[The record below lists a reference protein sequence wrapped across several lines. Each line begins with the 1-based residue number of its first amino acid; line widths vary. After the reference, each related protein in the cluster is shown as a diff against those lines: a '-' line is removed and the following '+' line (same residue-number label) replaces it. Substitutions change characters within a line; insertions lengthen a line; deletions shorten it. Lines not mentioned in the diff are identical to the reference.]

1 MKKEFKNL
9 TVDNLIKTECFNQFD
24 KKQKKLIVE
33 GLQENLD
40 VFLYAKTEYNWGQM
54 AHLKAGLKKN
64 LDISI
69 YANPDFNNFQMN
81 EIRLGL
87 EQGLDVSVYA
97 KTEFDCGQM
106 KKNRL
111 KLLKK
116 RLKKMLTNKNN
127 NAII

>member
-1 MKKEFKNL
+1 MRKECRNL
-9 TVDNLIKTECFNQFD
+9 TVDNLIKTEWFNQFD
-24 KKQKKLIVE
+24 KKQKKLIIE
-33 GLQENLD
+33 GLQENLN
-40 VFLYAKTEYNWGQM
+40 VFLYAKKEYSWDQM

-97 KTEFDCGQM
+97 KPEFDCGQM
-106 KKNRL
+106 KKIRL

-116 RLKKMLTNKNN
+116 D
-127 NAII
+127 

>member
-9 TVDNLIKTECFNQFD
+9 TVYNLIRTEWFNQFD
-24 KKQKKLIVE
+24 KQQKKLIVE
-33 GLQENLD
+33 GLQENLN

-64 LDISI
+64 LDVSI

-87 EQGLDVSVYA
+87 QDDLDVSIYA
-97 KTEFDCGQM
+97 NPEIDFKEM
-106 KKNRL
+106 KKIREE
-111 KLLKK
+111 LLKK
-116 RLKKMLTNKNN
+116 IKKNVDK
-127 NAII
+127 

>member
-9 TVDNLIKTECFNQFD
+9 TVDNLIRTEWFNQFD
-24 KKQKKLIVE
+24 KQQKKLIVE
-33 GLQENLD
+33 GLQENLN

-64 LDISI
+64 LDVSI

-87 EQGLDVSVYA
+87 QDDLDVSIYA
-97 KTEFDCGQM
+97 NPEIDFKEM
-106 KKNRL
+106 KKIREE
-111 KLLKK
+111 LLKK
-116 RLKKMLTNKNN
+116 IKKNVDK
-127 NAII
+127 

>member
-9 TVDNLIKTECFNQFD
+9 TIDNLIKTDWFNQFD
-24 KKQKKLIVE
+24 SKQKKLIIE
-33 GLQENLD
+33 GLQDNLD
-40 VFLYAKTEYNWGQM
+40 VLIYAKTKYNWAQM

-87 EQGLDVSVYA
+87 QDGLDVSLYA
-97 KTEFDCGQM
+97 KTDLDFKEM
-106 KKNRL
+106 KKIRL

-116 RLKKMLTNKNN
+116 D
-127 NAII
+127 

>member
-9 TVDNLIKTECFNQFD
+9 TVDNLIKTEWFNQFD

-87 EQGLDVSVYA
+87 EQGSVYA

>member
-9 TVDNLIKTECFNQFD
+9 TVDNLIKTEWFNQFD
-24 KKQKKLIVE
+24 KQQKKLIIE
-33 GLQENLD
+33 GLQENLN
-40 VFLYAKTEYNWGQM
+40 VFLYAKTKYSWGQM

-87 EQGLDVSVYA
+87 QDGLDVSIYA
-97 KTEFDCGQM
+97 KPEIDFKEMKKIREELLKKM
-106 KKNRL
+106 KKNVD
-111 KLLKK
+111 K
-116 RLKKMLTNKNN
+116 
-127 NAII
+127 

>member
-1 MKKEFKNL
+1 MKKECRNL
-9 TVDNLIKTECFNQFD
+9 TVDNLIKTEWFNQFD
-24 KKQKKLIVE
+24 KQQKKLIIE
-33 GLQENLD
+33 GIQENLD
-40 VFLYAKTEYNWGQM
+40 VFLYAKTKYSWGQM

-87 EQGLDVSVYA
+87 QDDLDVSVYA
-97 KTEFDCGQM
+97 KPEIDFKEM
-106 KKNRL
+106 KKIRL

-116 RLKKMLTNKNN
+116 D
-127 NAII
+127 

>member
-1 MKKEFKNL
+1 MKKECRNL
-9 TVDNLIKTECFNQFD
+9 TVDNLIRTEWFNQFD
-24 KKQKKLIVE
+24 KQQKKLIVE

-40 VFLYAKTEYNWGQM
+40 VFLYAKTKYSWGQM

-97 KTEFDCGQM
+97 KPEFDCGQM
-106 KKNRL
+106 KKIRL

-116 RLKKMLTNKNN
+116 D
-127 NAII
+127 

>member
-1 MKKEFKNL
+1 MKKECRNL
-9 TVDNLIKTECFNQFD
+9 TVDNLIRTEWFNQFD
-24 KKQKKLIVE
+24 KQQKKLIVE

-40 VFLYAKTEYNWGQM
+40 VFLYAKTKYSWGQM

-87 EQGLDVSVYA
+87 QDGLDVSIYA
-97 KTEFDCGQM
+97 NPEIDFKEMKKIREELLKKM
-106 KKNRL
+106 KKNVD
-111 KLLKK
+111 K
-116 RLKKMLTNKNN
+116 
-127 NAII
+127 

>member
-1 MKKEFKNL
+1 MKKECRNL
-9 TVDNLIKTECFNQFD
+9 TVDNLIRTEWFNQFD
-24 KKQKKLIVE
+24 KQQKKLIVE

-40 VFLYAKTEYNWGQM
+40 VFLYAKTKYSWDQM

-87 EQGLDVSVYA
+87 QDGLDVSIYA
-97 KTEFDCGQM
+97 KPEIDFKEMKKIREELLKKM
-106 KKNRL
+106 KKNVD
-111 KLLKK
+111 K
-116 RLKKMLTNKNN
+116 
-127 NAII
+127 

>member
-9 TVDNLIKTECFNQFD
+9 TVDNLIRTEWFNQFD
-24 KKQKKLIVE
+24 KQQKKLIVE
-33 GLQENLD
+33 GLQENLN

-64 LDISI
+64 LDVSI

-87 EQGLDVSVYA
+87 EDDLDVSIYA
-97 KTEFDCGQM
+97 NPEIDFKEM
-106 KKNRL
+106 KKIREE
-111 KLLKK
+111 LLKK
-116 RLKKMLTNKNN
+116 IKKNVDK
-127 NAII
+127 

>member
-9 TVDNLIKTECFNQFD
+9 TVDNLIKTEWFNQFD
-24 KKQKKLIVE
+24 KKQKKLIIE
-33 GLQENLD
+33 GLQENLN
-40 VFLYAKTEYNWGQM
+40 VLLYAKKEYNWGQM

-87 EQGLDVSVYA
+87 QDGLDVSIYA
-97 KTEFDCGQM
+97 KTDLDFKEM
-106 KKNRL
+106 KKIREE
-111 KLLKK
+111 LLKK
-116 RLKKMLTNKNN
+116 NEKNVDK
-127 NAII
+127 

>member
-1 MKKEFKNL
+1 MRKECRNL
-9 TVDNLIKTECFNQFD
+9 TVDNLIKTEWFNQFD

-33 GLQENLD
+33 GLQENLN
-40 VFLYAKTEYNWGQM
+40 VFLYAKTKYSWDQM

-87 EQGLDVSVYA
+87 QDGLDASIYA
-97 KTEFDCGQM
+97 KTDLDFKEMKKIREELLKKM
-106 KKNRL
+106 KKNVD
-111 KLLKK
+111 K
-116 RLKKMLTNKNN
+116 
-127 NAII
+127 

>member
-9 TVDNLIKTECFNQFD
+9 TVDNLIKTEWFNQFD

-33 GLQENLD
+33 GLQENLN

-69 YANPDFNNFQMN
+69 YANPEFNNFQMN

-87 EQGLDVSVYA
+87 QEGLDVSVYA
-97 KTEFDCGQM
+97 KPEIDCGQM
-106 KKNRL
+106 KKIREE
-111 KLLKK
+111 LLKK
-116 RLKKMLTNKNN
+116 IKKNVDK
-127 NAII
+127 

>member
-9 TVDNLIKTECFNQFD
+9 TVDNLIKTEWFNQFD
-24 KKQKKLIVE
+24 KQQKKLIIE
-33 GLQENLD
+33 GLQENLN
-40 VFLYAKTEYNWGQM
+40 VFLYAKKEYNWGQM

-87 EQGLDVSVYA
+87 QDDLDVSIYA
-97 KTEFDCGQM
+97 KPEMDFKEM
-106 KKNRL
+106 KKIREE
-111 KLLKK
+111 LLKK
-116 RLKKMLTNKNN
+116 MKKMLTNKNN

>member
-9 TVDNLIKTECFNQFD
+9 TVDNLIKTEWFNQFD

-97 KTEFDCGQM
+97 KSEIDGFDMGNIRYKLYL
-106 KKNRL
+106 KKNVD
-111 KLLKK
+111 K
-116 RLKKMLTNKNN
+116 
-127 NAII
+127 

>member
-1 MKKEFKNL
+1 MKKECRNL
-9 TVDNLIKTECFNQFD
+9 TVDNLIKTEWFNQFD
-24 KKQKKLIVE
+24 KQQKKLIIE
-33 GLQENLD
+33 GLQENLN
-40 VFLYAKTEYNWGQM
+40 VFLYAKAEYNWGQM

-97 KTEFDCGQM
+97 KPEFDCGQM
-106 KKNRL
+106 KKIREE
-111 KLLKK
+111 LLKK
-116 RLKKMLTNKNN
+116 IKKKC
-127 NAII
+127 